1 MIKSSRSGGCGR
13 LVEGEFVTVAQQG
26 PRHVDQPAGKS
37 QQGLA
42 VNESLSSFAVIELS
56 RGSIGA
62 QAGQRSQVE
71 HPQSAVVAFRG
82 GASCR

>member
-1 MIKSSRSGGCGR
+1 MIKSSRSGRCGR
-13 LVEGEFVTVAQQG
+13 LVEGEFATVAQQG

-62 QAGQRSQVE
+62 QAG
-71 HPQSAVVAFRG
+71 
-82 GASCR
+82 